1 MAFVAAVIV
10 VLTLIAMT
18 TGRAP
23 AVLALIC
30 ALVTAGLLRI
40 ATPGELFGGLSNAGV
55 ITIAAMLVIAK
66 GVLHTGVVS
75 RVTYRLLTDVHTPG
89 QALRRLIPPVGF
101 VSALI
106 NTTPIVA
113 MLIPAAKELQQQSGV
128 PARGVL
134 LPIAHATTLA
144 GSATLIG
151 TSSNLLI
158 AALAAPA
165 GVELSMFSFVPV
177 AVPVALVGWVVLLL
191 TAPRMLRGTSEIA
204 ARDLS
209 WQAEIPISARAI
221 AVGRTAAEFGIHTT
235 PEFALQEVLRWGK
248 PVGADSVL
256 EVNDVLVYRAT
267 ESGVRMLWGSPRF
280 GLSPQRLY
288 LVAVADNEQAT
299 VRELEEDEDIMVVAA
314 QTDKRL
320 RDAPAEPGAL
330 CLVTASSAD
339 VLADSPLVA
348 LWQQATGK
356 APQTGKTCVA
366 LGILAAVILTGSF
379 GIAPVELAA
388 VTGAVL
394 MVLTG
399 VLTPRSAV
407 RALNWNIL
415 AIIAGSIGL
424 GVIVVNSGLG
434 GYISAAILELSGDST
449 ALVVL
454 VIAVGTTILTNVVTN
469 AAAASILT
477 PVVLTIAAST
487 GLDPVLLLITVGTCI
502 SFTFFNPFSHQS
514 NLMVM
519 RPGGYSTATFMRFGI
534 PLTVVSLV
542 TVFGVG
548 WALLSL

>member
-1 MAFVAAVIV
+1 M
-10 VLTLIAMT
+10 
-18 TGRAP
+18 
-23 AVLALIC
+23 
-30 ALVTAGLLRI
+30 
-40 ATPGELFGGLSNAGV
+40 
-55 ITIAAMLVIAK
+55 
-66 GVLHTGVVS
+66 
-75 RVTYRLLTDVHTPG
+75 TYRLLTGVRTPG
-89 QALRRLIPPVGF
+89 QALRCLIPPVGF
-101 VSALI
+101 VLALI

-113 MLIPAAKELQQQSGV
+113 MLIP
-128 PARGVL
+128 
-134 LPIAHATTLA
+134 
-144 GSATLIG
+144 
-151 TSSNLLI
+151 
-158 AALAAPA
+158 
-165 GVELSMFSFVPV
+165 
-177 AVPVALVGWVVLLL
+177 
-191 TAPRMLRGTSEIA
+191 
-204 ARDLS
+204 
-209 WQAEIPISARAI
+209 
-221 AVGRTAAEFGIHTT
+221 
-235 PEFALQEVLRWGK
+235 
-248 PVGADSVL
+248 
-256 EVNDVLVYRAT
+256 
-267 ESGVRMLWGSPRF
+267 
-280 GLSPQRLY
+280 
-288 LVAVADNEQAT
+288 
-299 VRELEEDEDIMVVAA
+299 
-314 QTDKRL
+314 
-320 RDAPAEPGAL
+320 APAEPGAL

-356 APQTGKTCVA
+356 APQTGKTWVA
-366 LGILAAVILTGSF
+366 LGILVAVILAGSF

-487 GLDPVLLLITVGTCI
+487 GLDPMLLLITVGTCI

-519 RPGGYSTATFMRFGI
+519 RPGAIRRRRSCASASRS
-534 PLTVVSLV
+534 PSCR
-542 TVFGVG
+542 
-548 WALLSL
+548 W